1 MKLAIDIK
9 TQDEYTIVR
18 EFITKHKGRCGFDS
32 PCGKGFIYVLDGRG
46 EDISEVRIGCTK
58 DIPEIKK
65 QGYKYVLASELFKE
79 QLSIPNFGYCC
90 EKFKYNITVRDLIY
104 YKNNKYY
111 LDDKDEEITYCPY
124 CGKKLEMVKLL

>member
-18 EFITKHKGRCGFDS
+18 EFITKHKGRYGFDP

-65 QGYKYVLASELFKE
+65 QGYKYVLASEFFKE
-79 QLSIPNFGYCC
+79 QLSIPNFGFCC
-90 EKFKYNITVRDLIY
+90 KQFKDSITVKEIIMKKTKHY
-104 YKNNKYY
+104 YI
-111 LDDKDEEITYCPY
+111 DDGDERINYCPY
-124 CGKKLEMVKLL
+124 CGKKL